1 MNNFQSKKFSWL
13 ICLFAVFLCLTVFTG
28 SWYVKGMGMHMVS
41 ATTNQ
46 LEEYSDTFSGDSFSS
61 EWENHGAELVT
72 DYNALAVI
80 NSNSWSSTIN
90 LLYGKIPKPCTIK
103 MEVKFQ
109 ASGYFGVCFG
119 LSSGA
124 TKFSSAYSALILNT
138 NESALMY
145 RGEGTTQLNSSTMAG
160 NDRFAPTF
168 TEKGVTTAIKLEI
181 GEDNS
186 VALYAN
192 PVGESEKHLGTW
204 QNAFFEGFMGV
215 SGWSNASWEMYEFS
229 LEDDSGVLYYDD
241 FTNSTISYSQLDLN
255 SANWF
260 STLDETKVVMGD
272 FNYVS
277 IKGEG
282 ALGST
287 FSIVDN
293 GKTRNQ
299 FEITYKL
306 RIKSLAER
314 EYTGLYLGTDKVR
327 DRADSVFVGVGK
339 VADYYVLSL
348 IKNGK
353 VMNTAGSI
361 FTQELPSSEFIDIS
375 FFGKYGNQIE
385 VTLLGETYTLHDVDF
400 AGSFAVGNKTLNGTI
415 NAEVYI
421 DDFSFVKFVYH
432 NSIAEDR
439 SINFKGTKT
448 EMKAGINLSVTSYY
462 INKYKFYYNN
472 VTIPRYTLNNKG
484 EVSSYGCVRFTDA
497 TSNPV
502 YPVFIPRSEYGEF
515 ILRFNLKVGSSENI
529 AINRFSRIGVSVGL
543 PSIYSTPVESS
554 SFFFQLNKSATS
566 ESTILVGLNMDIVD
580 GKADNTVE
588 SPIHIWQDD
597 TTVYNVML
605 VVMNGTVKVY
615 YKASTAPESEMSVLR
630 AKFVNANTYGY
641 VAITGY
647 NSASFEI
654 TDYSITNI
662 NPFK

>member
-1 MNNFQSKKFSWL
+1 MNNFKSKKFSWL
-13 ICLFAVFLCLTVFTG
+13 ICLLAVTLCLSVFTG
-28 SWYVKGMGMHMVS
+28 SWFINSVYKVS

-46 LEEYSDTFSGDSFSS
+46 LEEYSDSFSGDVFSA
-61 EWENHGAELVT
+61 EWENDGAELVT

-90 LLYGKIPKPCTIK
+90 LLYGRIPKPCTIR
-103 MEVKFQ
+103 MEVNFQ

-119 LSSGA
+119 LASGA
-124 TKFSSAYSALILNT
+124 TKFSAAHSALILNT
-138 NESALMY
+138 TESALMY

-160 NDRFAPTF
+160 NDRFDPTF
-168 TEKGVTTAIKLEI
+168 TERGVTTAIKLEI

-241 FTNSTISYSQLDLN
+241 FTSSTISYSQLDLN
-255 SANWF
+255 SADWF
-260 STLDETKVVMGD
+260 STLDETKVVMGN
-272 FNYVS
+272 FNCVRMQ
-277 IKGEG
+277 GESK
-282 ALGST
+282 LIST
-287 FSIVDN
+287 FPIVDN
-293 GKTRNQ
+293 GKTENQ
-299 FEITYKL
+299 FEISYKL

-314 EYTGLYLGTDKVR
+314 EYTGLYLGMDRVR
-327 DRADSVFVGVGK
+327 DEANSLFVGVGR
-339 VADYYVLSL
+339 VADYYVFSF

-353 VMNTAGSI
+353 VVQTVGSI
-361 FTQELPSSEFIDIS
+361 FVDELPSSDFVDIS
-375 FFGKYGNQIE
+375 FFGKYGKRIE
-385 VTLLGETYTLHDVDF
+385 VTLLGKTYTFENVDF
-400 AGSFAVGNKTLNGTI
+400 SGRFAIGNKALNGTQ
-415 NAEVYI
+415 NAEVFI
-421 DDFSFVKFVYH
+421 DDFEFDKYVYR
-432 NSIAEDR
+432 NSSAEDMA
-439 SINFKGTKT
+439 INFKGTKT
-448 EMKAGINLSVTSYY
+448 ESQEGINLPVTSYY

-472 VTIPRYTLNNKG
+472 VTIPRYTLNKKG

-502 YPVFIPRSEYGEF
+502 YPVFIPRNEYGEF

-543 PSIYSTPVESS
+543 PSIYSTPVDSS
-554 SFFFQLNKSATS
+554 SFFFQLNKSATA

-615 YKASTAPESEMSVLR
+615 FKPSTAPESEMSVLR

-641 VAITGY
+641 VAVTGY
-647 NSASFEI
+647 NNASFEI